1 MRFSS
6 LVDRLDSSGGTAW
19 DIHNA
24 ARQAESLGED
34 VILLSVGDPDF
45 ATPDP
50 IVERAIAALRAGD
63 THYTAIPGKAAL
75 RTAIADLLRRRTGVE
90 TESANVMVVA
100 GAQNG
105 LFATALALCEIG
117 DEVIVIEPMYLTYE
131 ATIAVAGAT
140 LVRIPASAE
149 DGFRPRVVDLDAAV
163 TSRTRAIFIAN
174 PNNPTGT
181 VMTEAELRQVAD
193 VAQRHD
199 LWVVVDEVYDSLV
212 FEGVHLG
219 FRALPGMAERTVAIG
234 SLSKSHAMTGWR
246 IGWLVGPGAFIS
258 HVERLALNMLYG
270 LPGFIQEAAL
280 TALQDYDTTTD
291 TMRTIYGR
299 RLALVSRHLADV
311 PGLGVLRPE
320 AGMFCLVDVRGTGL
334 SSYDFAWGLYRQTGV
349 SLLDAAAFGPAT
361 QGFVRLAFAA
371 SEERLSEA
379 CDRIARYASSL
390 VLSSPN
396 Y

>member
-6 LVDRLDSSGGTAW
+6 LVDRLDVPGGTAW

-24 ARQAESLGED
+24 ARQAEARGDD

-45 ATPDP
+45 ATPET
-50 IVERAIAALRAGD
+50 IVERAVAALRGGD
-63 THYTAIPGKAAL
+63 THYTAIPGKATL
-75 RTAIADLLRRRTGVE
+75 RTAIADLLHRRTGVD
-90 TESANVMVVA
+90 TEPDDVMVVA

-105 LFATALALCEIG
+105 LFATALALCETG

-131 ATIAVAGAT
+131 ATIAASGAT
-140 LVRIPASAE
+140 LVRIPSSAE
-149 DGFRPRVVDLDAAV
+149 DGFRPRVAAIAAAV

-181 VMTEAELRQVAD
+181 VMTEAELQQVAD
-193 VAQRHD
+193 AAHRHD

-212 FEGVHLG
+212 FDGVHLG

-246 IGWLVGPGAFIS
+246 VGWLVGPRALVS

-280 TALQDYDTTTD
+280 TALQDYDATTES
-291 TMRTIYGR
+291 MRTIYGR
-299 RLALVSRHLADV
+299 RLALVSQRLADA
-311 PGLGVLRPE
+311 PGLSVLRPE
-320 AGMFCLVDVRGTGL
+320 AGMFCLIDVRGTGL
-334 SSYDFAWGLYRQTGV
+334 SSYDFAWGLFRRTGV

-371 SEERLSEA
+371 SEGRLAEA
-379 CDRIARYASSL
+379 CDRITGYARGLAS
-390 VLSSPN
+390 
-396 Y
+396 

>member
-6 LVDRLDSSGGTAW
+6 LVDRLDAPGGGAW
-19 DIHNA
+19 DIHTA
-24 ARQAESLGED
+24 ARQTEARGED

-45 ATPDP
+45 ATPEP
-50 IVERAIAALRAGD
+50 IVERAVAALRGGD

-75 RTAIADLLRRRTGVE
+75 RTAIAHLLQRRTGVPTQDE
-90 TESANVMVVA
+90 NVMVVA

-105 LFATALALCEIG
+105 LFAAALTLCETG
-117 DEVIVIEPMYLTYE
+117 DEVVVIEPMYLTYE
-131 ATIAVAGAT
+131 ATIAGSGAT

-149 DGFRPRVVDLDAAV
+149 DGFRPRVADLESAV
-163 TSRTRAIFIAN
+163 TARTRAIFMAN

-181 VMTEAELRQVAD
+181 VMTEAELRQVAV
-193 VAQRHD
+193 VARRHD

-212 FEGVHLG
+212 FDGVHLG

-246 IGWLVGPGAFIS
+246 VGWLVGPRALVD

-280 TALQDYDTTTD
+280 TALEDYDSTTE

-299 RLALVSRHLADV
+299 RYALVASRLAEA
-311 PGLGVLRPE
+311 PGLNVLRPE

-334 SSYDFAWGLYRQTGV
+334 SSYDFAWGLFRQTGV

-371 SEERLSEA
+371 SEDRLTEA
-379 CDRIARYASSL
+379 CDRMIGYARS
-390 VLSSPN
+390 LSS
-396 Y
+396 

>member
-1 MRFSS
+1 MDMRFSS
-6 LVDRLDSSGGTAW
+6 LMDRLDAPGGSAW
-19 DIHNA
+19 DIHTA
-24 ARQAESLGED
+24 ARQAEARGED

-50 IVERAIAALRAGD
+50 IVERAVAALRAGD

-75 RTAIADLLRRRTGVE
+75 RTAIAHLLQRRTGVA
-90 TESANVMVVA
+90 TEIEHVLVVA

-105 LFATALALCEIG
+105 LFATALALCETG
-117 DEVIVIEPMYLTYE
+117 DEVVVLEPMYLTYE
-131 ATIAVAGAT
+131 ATIAASGAT

-149 DGFRPRVVDLDAAV
+149 DGFRPQVADLEAAV
-163 TSRTRAIFIAN
+163 TSRTRAIFMAN

-181 VMTEAELRQVAD
+181 VMTEAELRQVAA
-193 VAQRHD
+193 VARRHD

-212 FEGVHLG
+212 FDGVHFG
-219 FRALPGMAERTVAIG
+219 FRALPGMAGRTVAIG

-246 IGWLVGPGAFIS
+246 VGWLVGPKALID

-280 TALQDYDTTTD
+280 AALADYDATTE
-291 TMRTIYGR
+291 TMRTIYRR
-299 RLALVSRHLADV
+299 RLALVANRLAEA
-311 PGLGVLRPE
+311 PGLSVLRPE
-320 AGMFCLVDVRGTGL
+320 AGMFCLVDVRRTGHT
-334 SSYDFAWGLYRQTGV
+334 SYDFAWGLFRRTGV

-371 SEERLSEA
+371 SEDRLADA
-379 CDRIARYASSL
+379 CDRIIGYARGLQS
-390 VLSSPN
+390 
-396 Y
+396 

>member
-6 LVDRLDSSGGTAW
+6 LVDRLDAPGGSAW
-19 DIHNA
+19 DIHTA
-24 ARQAESLGED
+24 ARQAEARGED

-45 ATPDP
+45 ATPEP
-50 IVERAIAALRAGD
+50 IVERAVAALRGGD

-75 RTAIADLLRRRTGVE
+75 RTAIAHLLQRRTGVATQNE
-90 TESANVMVVA
+90 NVMVVA

-105 LFATALALCEIG
+105 LFATALTLCETG
-117 DEVIVIEPMYLTYE
+117 DEVVVIEPMYLTYE
-131 ATIAVAGAT
+131 ATIAASGAT

-149 DGFRPRVVDLDAAV
+149 DGFRPRAADLEAAV
-163 TSRTRAIFIAN
+163 TARTRAIFMAN

-181 VMTEAELRQVAD
+181 VMTEAELREVAV
-193 VAQRHD
+193 VARRHD

-212 FEGVHLG
+212 FDGVHLG

-246 IGWLVGPGAFIS
+246 VGWLVGPRALVD

-280 TALQDYDTTTD
+280 TALEDYDSTTE

-299 RLALVSRHLADV
+299 RYALVASRLAEA
-311 PGLGVLRPE
+311 PGLNVLRPE

-334 SSYDFAWGLYRQTGV
+334 SSYDFAWGLFRQTGV

-371 SEERLSEA
+371 SEDRLAEA
-379 CDRIARYASSL
+379 CDRMIGYARG
-390 VLSSPN
+390 LS
-396 Y
+396 